1 MVLAKTPNYAELDEI
16 DNAEQYALTAA
27 IDGFFPCYSCILG
40 KNIIFLNKGEVWRYG
55 VTRKG
60 ERIRYS
66 AGAYGAE
73 DLIYVPQFKGDY
85 AACLKEEKRKIY
97 YYPLLPEALN
107 RSVRLP
113 RPPGNKNDS

>member
-1 MVLAKTPNYAELDEI
+1 MVKLPMSDE
-16 DNAEQYALTAA
+16 
-27 IDGFFPCYSCILG
+27 P
-40 KNIIFLNKGEVWRYG
+40 
-55 VTRKG
+55 RKLREKASDAG
-60 ERIRYS
+60 NPSYP

-107 RSVRLP
+107 RSVRLL